1 MAKKTKFFR
10 VAVEGI
16 TADGREIS
24 RAEIQQ
30 MAATYNREKYGAR
43 VFVEH
48 IRGLAPD
55 GAFRALGD
63 VMALKAED
71 IADGDLKGKL
81 ALYAQIDPSDEM
93 VKLVNSGQKIYS
105 SVEIA
110 PSFADTKMAYMVGLG
125 ITDSPASLGTEVL
138 AFAAQHP
145 DASPFK
151 ARKHKPENLFSA
163 AIESAIELEP
173 EQQAEDAAAG
183 FFTKLTGLLEKFSG
197 KSTAQTTVEAAP
209 NPAPAASPAQ
219 GEAATAAVL
228 SAMAESI
235 QAFAKATNTK
245 LDAVAAAQAAETKRV
260 NDALAKFSET
270 LDTTPAPYSKR
281 PAATGGNGTVVTNC

>member
-10 VAVEGI
+10 VAVEGL

-30 MAATYNREKYGAR
+30 MAETYNPEKYGAR

-55 GAFRALGD
+55 GPFRALGD
-63 VMALKAED
+63 VTALKAEE
-71 IADGDLKGKL
+71 ITEGELTGKL
-81 ALYAQIDPSDEM
+81 ALYAQIEPTEAM

-110 PSFADTKMAYMVGLG
+110 PSLADSKKAYMVGLG
-125 ITDSPASLGTEVL
+125 VTDSPASLGTEVL
-138 AFAAQHP
+138 KFAAQNP

-151 ARKHKPENLFSA
+151 ARKHKPENAFSA
-163 AIESAIELEP
+163 AIESAIEIEP
-173 EQQAEDAAAG
+173 EAPAEDAAAG
-183 FFTKLTGLLEKFSG
+183 FFTKLTGLLEKFS
-197 KSTAQTTVEAAP
+197 KPTNTPAPEAAP
-209 NPAPAASPAQ
+209 STPAPAATPAQ
-219 GEAATAAVL
+219 GEATVQVL
-228 SAMAESI
+228 SAISESI

-245 LDAVAAAQAAETKRV
+245 LDELAATVASNRQHADA
-260 NDALAKFSET
+260 ALAKINET
-270 LDTTPAPYSKR
+270 LDTTPPGSYRQR
-281 PAATGGNGTVVTNC
+281 PPATGGNGALVTDC